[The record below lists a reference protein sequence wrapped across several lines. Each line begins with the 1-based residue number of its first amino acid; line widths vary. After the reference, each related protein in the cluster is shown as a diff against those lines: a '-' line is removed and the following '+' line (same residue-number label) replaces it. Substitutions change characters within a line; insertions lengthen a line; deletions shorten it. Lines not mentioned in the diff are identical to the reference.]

1 MDILSI
7 VNTVLLG
14 LVLVVAIITLF
25 GIVGEKE
32 SHENRKNSEDAQKQL
47 EEVKSKAQEI
57 LESAMVKAKLIV
69 DDTKA
74 FKEGLEQESNQN
86 LTQTYETFI
95 AQLNQHSEEIINSY
109 QSFFDSVQED
119 LKSKETNLL
128 SQIET
133 TSQNR
138 VSSIDQE
145 LKDEIQKLRN
155 DMKENFAKEMEQAKQ
170 VVEDYKSSKMSE
182 IDTRIEEQ
190 ITRLS
195 KQIFAEIIPVEKQ
208 KELIF
213 NALENAKR
221 EGVFEV

>member
-14 LVLVVAIITLF
+14 LVLVVAVITLF

-32 SHENRKNSEDAQKQL
+32 SHENKKNSDESQKQL
-47 EEVKSKAQEI
+47 EDVKAKAQEI
-57 LESAMVKAKLIV
+57 MESAMVKAKLII

-74 FKEGLEQESNQN
+74 FKEGLEKESSQN

-95 AQLNQHSEEIINSY
+95 AQLNQHSTEIVNSY
-109 QSFFDSVQED
+109 QNFFDSVQED

-128 SQIET
+128 SEIEM

-145 LKDEIQKLRN
+145 LKDEIQNLRI
-155 DMKENFAKEMEQAKQ
+155 DMKDNFAKEMEQARQ
-170 VVEDYKSSKMSE
+170 VVEDYKNSKMAD
-182 IDTRIEEQ
+182 IDARIEEQ

-213 NALENAKR
+213 NALENAKK
-221 EGVFEV
+221 EGVFEI